1 MKRNF
6 RKILLTVFAV
16 TSLVMILAFSS
27 SAKEYKSGNFI
38 YNVGSKYAVLVEYTG
53 KSKSVKIPSKVKDVP
68 VTRVGEWAFS
78 DNKTMQSVTI
88 PSTVTRIGEAA
99 FNNCTALKKVSLPK
113 NLKTISASAFWY
125 CTGLKQ
131 IFIYENVSSIGKNAF
146 KGCSNATIYVVKG
159 TFAEKHI
166 SSLEDT
172 KMAYRYM
179 TSLKFDK
186 SSLSLQKGSSQ
197 QLTYKVS
204 PENVYNKKVTY
215 KSSNEKIATVSADG
229 IVKAVSYG
237 TAVITCTAKDGS
249 KKVSSCTVK
258 VVPQNVSG
266 LKTSSVTTKSYTL
279 KWSKVDG
286 ATGYLIKK
294 YDTAKKEWSTLG
306 KTTKTSWSFKNLKPG
321 MSTRYAVKAYTVVGR
336 TTYYSPAYKYL
347 TAKTLSPDKVTGL
360 TAVPGSSSVTLTWND
375 IDDATGYIVYIYD
388 KSKNEYYQKAD
399 VSSSIAEIGSL
410 KSSTPYSFAVKA
422 YFKNESDTA
431 YSKYYSEIC
440 SVTTLPGAVKGF
452 SLIEDYTT
460 AESVTL
466 AWTKLSDCGGYIIY
480 LYDAKTKE
488 YNPYHTIKNN
498 EITIFTA
505 TGLNPDTV
513 YYFKIRAY
521 GTDEANIGE
530 LSDKLR
536 TRTLKNLINEKNGLQ
551 HFTEALNNTKNSTED
566 FTIIKQCTITD
577 RNAPDSIIYDG
588 ILDEIAVSYSKSY
601 SIVSGAESLTL
612 VPATTLIAPLGKD
625 CALEGSMIKENSM
638 TVSPDGNGY
647 NISFELITEDTE
659 ASATSNV
666 AEIPDWKKI
675 EEKNSSFK
683 LLTCTYEGTE
693 IVAKIRD
700 GKLDHITTKVPMT
713 VTFIYDNKGYSFTE
727 TVEYKYFFIRN

>member
-6 RKILLTVFAV
+6 KRFLLTVFAV
-16 TSLVMILAFSS
+16 ASLFTLLAFSS

-53 KSKSVKIPSKVKDVP
+53 KSKTVKIPSKVKDVP
-68 VTRVGEWAFS
+68 VTSIGEWAFS
-78 DNKTMQSVTI
+78 DNQTLKSITI
-88 PSTVTRIGEAA
+88 PSTVTKIGEAA
-99 FNNCTALKKVSLPK
+99 FNNCSSLTKVSLPK
-113 NLKTISASAFWY
+113 NLKKISASAFWY

-131 IFIYENVSSIGKNAF
+131 IFIYDKVTSIGKNAF

-159 TFAEKHI
+159 SYAEKHV
-166 SSLEDT
+166 SELDGV
-172 KMAYRYM
+172 KMAYRYI

-204 PENVYNKKVTY
+204 PTNVYNKKVTY
-215 KSSNEKIATVSADG
+215 KSSNEKVATVSSNGTVKG
-229 IVKAVSYG
+229 ISYG

-258 VVPQNVSG
+258 VVPKNVSG
-266 LKTSSVTTKSYTL
+266 LKTTSATTTSYKI
-279 KWSKVDG
+279 KWSKVEG
-286 ATGYLIKK
+286 ATGYLVKK
-294 YDTAKKEWSTLG
+294 YDTEKKEWTTLG
-306 KTTKTSWSFKNLKPG
+306 KTTKTSWSFSKLQPG
-321 MSTRYAVKAYTVVGR
+321 MSARFAVKAYTVVGR
-336 TTYYSPAYKYL
+336 TTYYSPSYKYL

-360 TAVPGSSSVTLTWND
+360 TAVPGSGSVTLTWND
-375 IDDATGYIVYIYD
+375 IDDATGYIVYVYD
-388 KSKNEYYQKAD
+388 KNKDEYYQKAD

-422 YFKNESDTA
+422 YFRNESGSS

-452 SLIEDYTT
+452 SLLDDYTT

-466 AWTKLSDCGGYIIY
+466 TWTKLSDCGGYIIY
-480 LYDAKTKE
+480 LYDAATKQ

-498 EITIFTA
+498 EVTIFTA
-505 TGLNPDTV
+505 TGLNHDTV

-521 GTDEANIGE
+521 GTDESNVGE
-530 LSDKLR
+530 LSSKLK
-536 TRTLKNLINEKNGLQ
+536 TKTLKNLVNDKNGLQ
-551 HFTEALNNTKNSTED
+551 HFTDAFNATKNSAES
-566 FTIIKQCTITD
+566 FSLIKQCTVSD

-588 ILDEIAVSYSKSY
+588 ILDEIAVSYSSSY
-601 SIVSGAESLTL
+601 SIISGAESLTL
-612 VPATTLIAPLGKD
+612 TPVTELIAPFGKNS
-625 CALEGSMIKENSM
+625 ALESSMLKENSL

-647 NISFELITEDTE
+647 NISFELQREDTE
-659 ASATSNV
+659 ATATSNV
-666 AEIPDWKKI
+666 AETPDWAKI

-683 LLTCTYEGTE
+683 LLTCTYEGTKV
-693 IVAKIRD
+693 IAKIRD
-700 GKLDHITTKVPMT
+700 GKIDHATVKVPMT
-713 VTFIYDNKGYSFTE
+713 VTFIYDNKGYSFTQ
-727 TVEYKYFFIRN
+727 TVEYKYFFIWN

>member
-6 RKILLTVFAV
+6 KKLLLTAFAV
-16 TSLVMILAFSS
+16 ASLVMIFAFSS
-27 SAKEYKSGNFI
+27 SAKEYKSGNFV

-53 KSKSVKIPSKVKDVP
+53 KSKTVKIPSKVKDVP
-68 VTRVGEWAFS
+68 VTKIGEWAFS

-88 PSTVTRIGEAA
+88 PSTVTKIGEAA
-99 FNNCTALKKVSLPK
+99 FNNCTALKKISLPK

-131 IFIYENVSSIGKNAF
+131 IFIYEKVSSIGKNAF
-146 KGCSNATIYVVKG
+146 KGCSNATVYVVKG
-159 TFAEKHI
+159 TYAEKHV
-166 SSLEDT
+166 SELEGV

-179 TSLKFDK
+179 TSLKFEK
-186 SSLSLQKGSSQ
+186 SSLSLQKGGSQ

-215 KSSNEKIATVSADG
+215 KSSNEKIATVSSDG
-229 IVKAVSYG
+229 IVKGISYG

-258 VVPQNVSG
+258 VVPKNVSG
-266 LKTSSVTTKSYTL
+266 LKAASATTSSYTI
-279 KWSKVDG
+279 KWNKVDG
-286 ATGYLIKK
+286 ATGYLVKK
-294 YDTAKKEWSTLG
+294 YDTAKKSWSTLG
-306 KTTKTSWSFKNLKPG
+306 KTTKTSWSFKNLQPG
-321 MSTRYAVKAYTVVGR
+321 MSARYAVKAYTTVGR

-388 KSKNEYYQKAD
+388 KEKNEYYQKAD

-410 KSSTPYSFAVKA
+410 KSSTAYSFAVKA
-422 YFKNESDTA
+422 YFRNESNSS

-452 SLIEDYTT
+452 SVIDDYTT

-466 AWTKLSDCGGYIIY
+466 TWTKLSDCNGYIIY
-480 LYDAKTKE
+480 LYDAKKKE

-498 EITIFTA
+498 ETTLFTA
-505 TGLNPDTV
+505 TGLSPDTV

-521 GTDEANIGE
+521 GTDEANMGE
-530 LSDKLR
+530 LSDKLK
-536 TRTLKNLINEKNGLQ
+536 TKTLKNLITEKNGLQ
-551 HFTEALNNTKNSTED
+551 HFTDSLNATKNSTES
-566 FTIIKQCTITD
+566 FSIIKQCTVTD

-588 ILDEIAVSYSKSY
+588 ILDEIAVSYSNSH
-601 SIVSGAESLTL
+601 SVVSGADSLTL
-612 VPATTLIAPLGKD
+612 IPATSLIAPLGKD
-625 CALEGSMIKENSM
+625 CALESSMIKENSM
-638 TVSPDGNGY
+638 AVSPDGNGY

-659 ASATSNV
+659 ATATSNV
-666 AEIPDWKKI
+666 AEIPDWAAI
-675 EEKNSSFK
+675 EKKNSSFR
-683 LLTCTYEGTE
+683 LLTCTYEGTRV
-693 IVAKIRD
+693 VAKIRD
-700 GKLDHITTKVPMT
+700 GKLDHLTVSVPMT
-713 VTFIYDNKGYSFTE
+713 VTFIYDNKGYSFTQ